1 MPTEKSESKPDT
13 TEDPATDEEH
23 PLDALRRE
31 GMRLNPQFQTEHL
44 DTTGGGPVDLHRISP
59 AFEEA
64 RQHAVRAGARA
75 ADADYAPDNVVF
87 SDDSDEAERQR
98 QQVRELAK
106 DVPDEDP
113 DRRPPGTYADGMGGP
128 YGQGVVV
135 GEDGEPV
142 NTNEKGK
149 TEDPGAAETSKPVAA
164 PATKA
169 TAGDDTEDDKD
180 AAAKSSSSSST
191 ARKTP
196 AKSTTSSTSS
206 STAKKTESTK

>member
-31 GMRLNPQFQTEHL
+31 GLRLSPQFQTEHL

-59 AFEEA
+59 VFEEA
-64 RQHAVRAGARA
+64 RQHAVRAAARA
-75 ADADYAPDNVVF
+75 ADEDYAPDNVVF
-87 SDDSDEAERQR
+87 SDDYDEADRQR
-98 QQVRELAK
+98 EHARKLAE
-106 DVPDEDP
+106 DVPDEEP

-128 YGQGVVV
+128 YGQGVIV

-142 NTNEKGK
+142 NTNEKGE

-169 TAGDDTEDDKD
+169 TAGDDDEDKD
-180 AAAKSSSSSST
+180 ETAKSSSST
-191 ARKTP
+191 ARKT
-196 AKSTTSSTSS
+196 STASKPTSSSS
-206 STAKKTESTK
+206 STAKKTESK

>member
-13 TEDPATDEEH
+13 TGEDPETIEEH

-31 GMRLNPQFQTEHL
+31 GMRLSPQFQTEHL

-64 RQHAVRAGARA
+64 RQHAVRQLAKA
-75 ADADYAPDNVVF
+75 ADADIPPDNVVF
-87 SDDSDEAERQR
+87 SEDADVAERQR
-98 QQVRELAK
+98 SLARK
-106 DVPDEDP
+106 LAEDVPDEEP

-128 YGQGVVV
+128 YGQGVIV

-142 NTNEKGK
+142 NTNEKGE

-169 TAGDDTEDDKD
+169 TAGDGDEDKD
-180 AAAKSSSSSST
+180 ETTKGSVT
-191 ARKTP
+191 ARKT
-196 AKSTTSSTSS
+196 ST
-206 STAKKTESTK
+206 TAKKTESK